1 MTTATPPRIAPAA
14 GPRPRPVTPS
24 PAPPRIGPLD
34 TADIKAVL
42 AHLDVLPIWAM
53 RPSSRRGQRLGG
65 AERVLDWLAGH
76 PGPGWQAR
84 WLAAGADAD
93 TSWIDALAAS
103 HGSRPATRREVMT
116 DGVTTLLLGRVVLPD
131 YGFLRRYRTTALF
144 RDARKL
150 LGPAAF
156 AVAAKAGAA
165 AGLSQDHQDAAERC
179 LVKIV
184 LRTGRDLHD
193 LTAADL
199 LDFRAWVM
207 AHRGKLPTGLH
218 AAWDLLRATG
228 VLPDARPLRRVGQ
241 GQLTCAQLVDRYGIA
256 CQPVRDVFVRYL
268 EERRPALDYGSMQGL
283 AVKLAGNFW
292 ADLESH
298 HPGIGSLRL
307 DAPVAEAW
315 KQRISVLTRP
325 GKPPAERK
333 NRFGVLM
340 TVRAFYL
347 DIAQW
352 ALEDPF
358 WIPWAAPSPVR
369 QADLAGMSKHKK
381 SAQARSHQRVRQR
394 LPRLPD
400 LVGTAEAHLARC
412 QELLA
417 AAQAAGIGD
426 SFDHDG
432 RTWQRL
438 GRFTNGA
445 SRRQAHHDVAV
456 LAADPDGGQHD
467 LTRQE
472 DEAFWAWA
480 IIETL
485 RHTGVRCE
493 ELLEITQLALV
504 SYRLADTGETVPL
517 LQIVPSKNNEE
528 RLLLV
533 SPELAS
539 VLATIITRLRGSNG
553 GVIPQV
559 ARFDTIERTLGPGL
573 PHLFQRRLRWKRD
586 VITAKMVRELIGDTV
601 TRSGLT
607 DQAGTPLEFKPH
619 DFRRIFTTETVA
631 AGLPVHIAARLL
643 GHASVT
649 TIEPY
654 LAVFQEDLIR
664 SYRAFL
670 DTRRAARPAEE
681 YREPTDQE
689 WHEFQQHFLTRKLE
703 LGDCARPYGTPCI
716 HEHSCIRCPMLRV
729 DPAQRPRLT
738 AIISNLAERIDE
750 ARANGWL
757 GEVNGLQASL
767 AKAREK
773 LTALDRSQA
782 RLRHN
787 GSVHLGIP
795 TILLNPGQPDTNR

>member
-1 MTTATPPRIAPAA
+1 MTATLQRAAPAA
-14 GPRPRPVTPS
+14 ELRQETGTPS
-24 PAPPRIGPLD
+24 PDPPRTGPLD
-34 TADIKAVL
+34 NAGTEAVL
-42 AHLDVLPIWAM
+42 AHLQALPIWAE
-53 RPSSRRGQRLGG
+53 RPPRRRGQRLSG
-65 AERVLDWLAGH
+65 AQRVLNWLAEH

-84 WLAAGADAD
+84 WLAAGADAG
-93 TSWIDALAAS
+93 TGWMGTLAAAR
-103 HGSRPATRREVMT
+103 GSRPPTGREVVT

-131 YGFLRRYRTTALF
+131 YGFLHRYRTTALF

-150 LGPAAF
+150 FGAEAF
-156 AVAAKAGAA
+156 AAVAEAGAA
-165 AGLSQDHQDAAERC
+165 AGLSRDYQDAAERC

-184 LRTGRDLHD
+184 LRTGRDLHE
-193 LTAADL
+193 LKAADL
-199 LDFRAWVM
+199 LDYGAW
-207 AHRGKLPTGLH
+207 ATASRRKRPPGLH
-218 AAWDLLRATG
+218 AGWDLLRATG
-228 VLPDARPLRRVGQ
+228 VLPEELPLRRVGR

-256 CQPVRDVFVRYL
+256 CRPARDMLVRYL
-268 EERRPALDYGSMQGL
+268 EERRPALDYGSLQGL
-283 AVKLAGNFW
+283 AGKLAGNFW

-315 KQRISVLTRP
+315 KQRISFVTRP

-333 NRFGVLM
+333 NRLGVLM

-347 DIAQW
+347 DITQW

-369 QADLAGMSKHKK
+369 QADLAGVGKQKK
-381 SAQARSHQRVRQR
+381 STQARSHQRIRQR

-400 LVGTAEAHLARC
+400 LVGTAETHLARS

-417 AAQAAGIGD
+417 AAQAAATGGT
-426 SFDHDG
+426 FEHDG
-432 RTWQRL
+432 RTWQHL
-438 GRFTNGA
+438 ERFTNGA
-445 SRRQAHHDVAV
+445 SRRQARHDVAI

-504 SYRLADTGETVPL
+504 SYRLAGTGETVPL
-517 LQIVPSKNNEE
+517 LQVVPSKSNEE

-539 VLATIITRLRGSNG
+539 VLATIITRLRGSS
-553 GVIPQV
+553 GVIPPV
-559 ARFDTIERTLGPGL
+559 ARFDPIERTLGPEL
-573 PHLFQRRLRWKRD
+573 PHLFQRRLRWKHD
-586 VITAKMVRELIGDTV
+586 VITAKMVTGLISDTV

-607 DQAGTPLEFKPH
+607 DQAGTPLEFRPH
-619 DFRRIFTTETVA
+619 DFRRIFTTEAVA

-681 YREPTDQE
+681 YREPTDTE
-689 WHEFQQHFLTRKLE
+689 WHEFQQHFLTRKLA

-716 HEHSCIRCPMLRV
+716 HEHSCVRCPMLHV

-738 AIISNLAERIDE
+738 AIIRNLAERIDE
-750 ARANGWL
+750 AHANGWP
-757 GEVNGLQASL
+757 GEVSGLQVSL
-767 AKAREK
+767 AKAKEK
-773 LTALDRSQA
+773 LAALDRSQA
-782 RLRHN
+782 RLRHP
-787 GSVHLGIP
+787 GSVHLGMP
-795 TILLNPGQPDTNR
+795 ATLLKSGQTDTNP

>member
-1 MTTATPPRIAPAA
+1 VTTATLQRGKPVA
-14 GPRPRPVTPS
+14 GQQYETGTLS
-24 PAPPRIGPLD
+24 PAPPRTGPLD
-34 TADIKAVL
+34 SADTGAVIAYL
-42 AHLDVLPIWAM
+42 EAMPIWTT
-53 RPSSRRGQRLGG
+53 RPYSRLRQRLNG
-65 AERVLDWLAGH
+65 AERVLDWLAAH

-84 WLAAGADAD
+84 WLTAGADAD
-93 TSWIDALAAS
+93 TSWMGALAAGP
-103 HGSRPATRREVMT
+103 GSRPAIGREVVT
-116 DGVTTLLLGRVVLPD
+116 DGVTTLLLGRVVLPG
-131 YGFLRRYRTTALF
+131 YGFLHRYRTTALF

-150 LGPAAF
+150 FGAQAF
-156 AVAAKAGAA
+156 AAVAEAGAA
-165 AGLSQDHQDAAERC
+165 AGLSRDYQDAAERC
-179 LVKIV
+179 LVKVV

-199 LDFRAWVM
+199 LDFRAW
-207 AHRGKLPTGLH
+207 ALASRGKLPTGLH

-228 VLPDARPLRRVGQ
+228 ILPDAPPLRRVGH
-241 GQLTCAQLVDRYGIA
+241 GQLTCAQLADRYGIA
-256 CQPVRDVFVRYL
+256 CRPVRDMFVRYL
-268 EERRPALDYGSMQGL
+268 EERRPALDYGSLQGL
-283 AVKLAGNFW
+283 AAKLIGNFW
-292 ADLESH
+292 ADLERH

-315 KQRISVLTRP
+315 KQRVSFVARP

-333 NRFGVLM
+333 NRLGVLM

-347 DIAQW
+347 DITQW

-358 WIPWAAPSPVR
+358 WVPWAVPSPVR
-369 QADLAGMSKHKK
+369 QADLAGLGKQKK

-400 LVGTAEAHLARC
+400 LVAAAETHLA
-412 QELLA
+412 QSQDLLA
-417 AAQAAGIGD
+417 AAHPTATGD
-426 SFDHDG
+426 SFEHDG

-438 GRFTNGA
+438 ERFTNGA
-445 SRRQAHHDVAV
+445 SRRQANHDVAV
-456 LAADPDGGQHD
+456 LAADPEGVQHD

-493 ELLEITQLALV
+493 ELLETTQLALV
-504 SYRLADTGETVPL
+504 SYRLADSGETVPL
-517 LQIVPSKNNEE
+517 LQIVPSKSNEE

-539 VLATIITRLRGSNG
+539 VLATIITRLRDSNHG
-553 GVIPQV
+553 AIPLV
-559 ARFDTIERTLGPGL
+559 ARFDPIERTLGPEL

-586 VITAKMVRELIGDTV
+586 VITPKMVSDLIGGTV

-607 DQAGTPLEFKPH
+607 DQAGTPLEFRPH
-619 DFRRIFTTETVA
+619 DFRRIFTTEAVA

-649 TIEPY
+649 TVEPY

-664 SYRAFL
+664 SYRTFL
-670 DTRRAARPAEE
+670 DTRRATRPAEE
-681 YREPTDQE
+681 YREPTDAE

-729 DPAQRPRLT
+729 DPAQRPRLA
-738 AIISNLAERIDE
+738 AIIKNLAERIGE

-757 GEVNGLQASL
+757 GEVNGLQVSL
-767 AKAREK
+767 TKAREK
-773 LTALDRSQA
+773 LAALDRSQA
-782 RLRHN
+782 RLRQSR
-787 GSVHLGIP
+787 SVHLGIP
-795 TILLNPGQPDTNR
+795 ALPKQGQSITNR